1 MEVILKDMNINCV
14 IVDDD
19 PVSRK
24 LIGELVNKTEWLN
37 LVGTFDSAVSA
48 GNELPKLDIDIILLD
63 VEMPE
68 MTGLEFLNNIQGE
81 FNVILITSKQEYAVE
96 AFDLNALDYITK
108 PVNYARFVKAC
119 EKARKSISEGKT
131 SKLSNHLFVK
141 SGTVYER
148 IELKDINYIES
159 MGDYIS
165 IHTSTK
171 RHVINITMK
180 ETMEKL
186 SKLNFAR
193 IHRSF
198 IINMDKVET
207 IEDNS
212 VAINGKS
219 LPISRSHKKD
229 LMEKLK
235 FF

>member
-24 LIGELVNKTEWLN
+24 LIGELVKKTEWLN

-108 PVNYARFVKAC
+108 PVSYARFVKAC
-119 EKARKSISEGKT
+119 EKARKAIAEGKT
-131 SKLSNHLFVK
+131 SKLTDHLFVK

-148 IELKDINYIES
+148 IELKNINYIES
-159 MGDYIS
+159 MGDYVS
-165 IHTSTK
+165 IHTSNK

-186 SKLNFAR
+186 SKLNFSR

-198 IINMDKVET
+198 IINLDKVET